1 MSTLLTF
8 LATTPP
14 VDVLVDRSAGD
25 YAAPSIPTGA
35 LHPIWGLLISAILL
49 AAVLG
54 VSLMSSKRSL
64 TE

>member
-8 LATTPP
+8 LATIPP
-14 VDVLVDRSAGD
+14 VDVLVEKSAGE